1 MTLRRALLI
10 WLVLALVA
18 LGAVLIG
25 VCVGSATTSFADSF
39 AALLSDTHPAHN
51 AVMQLR
57 VPRVSAGFTVG
68 ALLGMAGCLLQVL
81 LRNPLAEPYVLG
93 VSGGA
98 ALGAM
103 LAIAMAL
110 SVLLVAVACA
120 AGAATSLLVLLY
132 CARAEF
138 RGSAS
143 ALASERLL
151 LTGVMLAA
159 LWGALLTLV
168 LSLAPESRLQ
178 SLVFWL
184 MGDLS
189 GAVATWPAWL
199 ALLLVLL
206 VAHNDAAALNLLA
219 RGEEHAFALGVAVGP
234 LKRRVVVLSAL
245 ATGCAVSVAG
255 TVGFVGLLAPHAVR
269 IVTGNDQR
277 VLLPASALAGGSFVV
292 LCDALARTV
301 LSPRQLPVGA
311 ITALLGAPIF
321 LLLMQRGRSWTSR

>member
-10 WLVLALVA
+10 WLFLALLA
-18 LGAVLIG
+18 AGAVLIG
-25 VCVGSATTSFADSF
+25 ICSGSATTSFADSL
-39 AALLSDTHPAHN
+39 AALWSSAHPAHT
-51 AVMQLR
+51 AMLQLR

-110 SVLLVAVACA
+110 SVVLVTAACA
-120 AGAATSLLVLLY
+120 LGAAVSLVVLLL

-138 RGSAS
+138 RGGAPGM
-143 ALASERLL
+143 AGERLL

-168 LSLAPESRLQ
+168 LSMAPVSRLQ

-189 GAVATWPAWL
+189 GSVASWPAWVTL
-199 ALLLVLL
+199 FVVLL

-219 RGEEHAFALGVAVGP
+219 RGEEHAFSLGVAVGP

-245 ATGCAVSVAG
+245 AAGAAVSVAG

-269 IVTGNDQR
+269 TVTGNDQR

-311 ITALLGAPIF
+311 ITALLGAPLF
-321 LLLMQRGRSWTSR
+321 LILMQRGRSWTSK

>member
-10 WLVLALVA
+10 WFGLALVA
-18 LGAVLIG
+18 LGALLIG
-25 VCVGSATTSFADSF
+25 ICSGSATTSLADSLS
-39 AALLSDTHPAHN
+39 ALLSANHPAHD
-51 AVMQLR
+51 AIVLLR
-57 VPRVSAGFTVG
+57 VPRVAAGFTVG

-103 LAIAMAL
+103 LALALAL
-110 SVLLVAVACA
+110 SALLVAAACALGAAFSLVVLLV
-120 AGAATSLLVLLY
+120 

-138 RGSAS
+138 KGTVSAM
-143 ALASERLL
+143 ASERLL

-168 LSLAPESRLQ
+168 LSLAPGSRLQ

-189 GAVATWPAWL
+189 ASVASWPAWL
-199 ALLLVLL
+199 ALFVVLL

-234 LKRRVVVLSAL
+234 LKRRVVVLAAL
-245 ATGCAVSVAG
+245 AAGTAVSVAG

-269 IVTGNDQR
+269 TLTGNDQR

-311 ITALLGAPIF
+311 ITALLGAPMF
-321 LLLMQRGRSWTSR
+321 LLLMQRGRAWTSK

>member
-10 WLVLALVA
+10 WLCLALVA
-18 LGAVLIG
+18 GGALLVAI
-25 VCVGSATTSFADSF
+25 CVGSATSSFSDSLE
-39 AALLSDTHPAHN
+39 ALLSNTHPAHN
-51 AVMQLR
+51 AMVELR
-57 VPRVSAGFTVG
+57 LPRVFAGFAVG

-103 LAIAMAL
+103 LAMAMAL
-110 SVLLVAVACA
+110 SVVLVAAACA
-120 AGAATSLLVLLY
+120 AGAVASLLVLLY

-138 RGSAS
+138 RGTVS

-159 LWGALLTLV
+159 LWGAVLTLV

-189 GAVATWPAWL
+189 GAVASWPAWL
-199 ALLLVLL
+199 ALLMVLV

-234 LKRRVVVLSAL
+234 LKRRVVVLAAL
-245 ATGCAVSVAG
+245 AAGCAVSVAG

-269 IVTGNDQR
+269 TFTGNDQR
-277 VLLPASALAGGSFVV
+277 ILLPASALAGGTFVV
-292 LCDALARTV
+292 LCDTLARTL

-321 LLLMQRGRSWTSR
+321 LLLMQRSRSWTSK

>member
-1 MTLRRALLI
+1 MRLRRALLI
-10 WLVLALVA
+10 WLGLALLAAGA
-18 LGAVLIG
+18 LLIG
-25 VCVGSATTSFADSF
+25 ICSGSATSSFADSLH
-39 AALLSDTHPAHN
+39 ALLSTTHPAHD
-51 AVMQLR
+51 AIVLLR
-57 VPRVSAGFTVG
+57 VPRVSAGFSVG

-103 LAIAMAL
+103 LAIAMTL
-110 SVLLVAVACA
+110 SVVLVAAACA
-120 AGAATSLLVLLY
+120 AGAGLSLVVLLV

-138 RGSAS
+138 KGSVPAM
-143 ALASERLL
+143 ASERLL

-168 LSLAPESRLQ
+168 LSLAPSSRLQ

-199 ALLLVLL
+199 AVFVVLL

-245 ATGCAVSVAG
+245 AAGAAVSVAG

-269 IVTGNDQR
+269 SVTGNDQR

-292 LCDALARTV
+292 LCDALARTA

-311 ITALLGAPIF
+311 ITALLGAPLF
-321 LLLMQRGRSWTSR
+321 LLLMQRGRSWTSK